1 MKKRIIVFLI
11 AAAVL
16 IVVALLLP
24 FVVPLKVYNPIA
36 GVYFEV
42 HGTYASAVDYT
53 KETVR
58 IPSHSLLR
66 PVTETGYRSG
76 PGRGEDIVKT
86 IELPDTVTEI
96 GVVSYCGYDNL
107 VKISGGNNVEVIS
120 DSAFKSAEKL
130 IEIPEFPKLEK
141 IEQMAFESCSLD
153 YFKIPESLREIGD
166 FAFSDNNIIQLEGNL
181 NKVKTGVHTFRGNPC
196 EQELGPF
203 VINNRGE
210 MQTYYGNDTTV
221 IIPDSVNA
229 IYGSFFDYGEDS
241 ENVEVYIPDTV
252 TKITIYSFWFNNHGN
267 VYIPDS
273 VVDIAYYDDDE
284 QFTFYNASIIT
295 TKGSYAE
302 EFAKKYNIDYQIV
315 DEIVIPED

>member
-1 MKKRIIVFLI
+1 M
-11 AAAVL
+11 
-16 IVVALLLP
+16 
-24 FVVPLKVYNPIA
+24 
-36 GVYFEV
+36 
-42 HGTYASAVDYT
+42 
-53 KETVR
+53 
-58 IPSHSLLR
+58 
-66 PVTETGYRSG
+66 
-76 PGRGEDIVKT
+76 
-86 IELPDTVTEI
+86 
-96 GVVSYCGYDNL
+96 
-107 VKISGGNNVEVIS
+107 
-120 DSAFKSAEKL
+120 
-130 IEIPEFPKLEK
+130 
-141 IEQMAFESCSLD
+141 
-153 YFKIPESLREIGD
+153 
-166 FAFSDNNIIQLEGNL
+166 EGNL